1 MILFHNCSMKKDE
14 DERNLIV
21 LYTFYNFCPRIH
33 SNVILRFVTQVLQNP
48 SLLFQP
54 SISFAQ
60 WLNQTKPVLYTPYK
74 YLHPS

>member
-21 LYTFYNFCPRIH
+21 LYTFSNFCPRIQ
-33 SNVILRFVTQVLQNP
+33 SNVILRFVMQVLQNL

-54 SISFAQ
+54 SFRKEQ
-60 WLNQTKPVLYTPYK
+60 G
-74 YLHPS
+74 